1 MLASARMRELTD
13 AHKRDMEAVLKRVA
27 VLERALGCVQ
37 ELRREV
43 GGLRLGLVDENNS
56 VRALL
61 GSPVASKPGSVE
73 WVEVE

>member
-1 MLASARMRELTD
+1 
-13 AHKRDMEAVLKRVA
+13 VLKRVA
-27 VLERALGCVQ
+27 VLELALGCVG

-43 GGLRLGLVDENNS
+43 WALRQGLGEDDNKSTNS